1 MARYHFLKFG
11 GVKFKPLKKP
21 KEITRFVRSLP
32 EYKRDSFYE
41 VSKELVDH
49 GYLKTLGQHKTLDN
63 ETYEIQIPK
72 EIN

>member
-21 KEITRFVRSLP
+21 SEITRFVRSLP

-49 GYLKTLGQHKTLDN
+49 RYIITLGQHKTLDD
-63 ETYEIQIPK
+63 ETYNTQIP
-72 EIN
+72 NS